1 MDLNAY
7 EHPGW
12 MHPQFLA
19 FDPDVSCT
27 SNGIQN
33 EMHCGLQ
40 PEFHRFWCLIAWDTK
55 PAYRSVS
62 PLHKTRFGGFLLIRP
77 VKGIEVAEDASVT
90 IRQLIDSRGDIILFV
105 FVMRNTKRY
114 GLRSF

>member
-1 MDLNAY
+1 MGLNAY

-12 MHPQFLA
+12 MHPQLLA

-33 EMHCGLQ
+33 EIHCGLQ

-55 PAYRSVS
+55 LTYRSASLFIKPRFGGVFAFRVGQMNDCPRRYAQKNAAYRSAS
-62 PLHKTRFGGFLLIRP
+62 LFMKPRFDGFFAFWA
-77 VKGIEVAEDASVT
+77 GCYA
-90 IRQLIDSRGDIILFV
+90 
-105 FVMRNTKRY
+105 
-114 GLRSF
+114 

>member
-1 MDLNAY
+1 MGLNAY

-12 MHPQFLA
+12 MHPQLLA

-33 EMHCGLQ
+33 EIHCGLQ

-55 PAYRSVS
+55 LTYRSVS
-62 PLHKTRFGGFLLIRP
+62 PDLRKNPLRRVFAFGAQGKMNKYL
-77 VKGIEVAEDASVT
+77 
-90 IRQLIDSRGDIILFV
+90 
-105 FVMRNTKRY
+105 RY
-114 GLRSF
+114 